1 MDAAP
6 MTTLSLSSA
15 ELPVF
20 FEERHAALAARLTP
34 EALAPLAGA
43 RDAAAVARCLGEPL
57 GLYAHLVP
65 EALGGAP
72 AGRAA
77 DPTAID
83 VRALVLVREALG
95 QVSPLA
101 DAIFAVQ
108 GLGSYPVVLAGTDA
122 QRRAILP
129 GVLSGRRV
137 GAFALTE
144 PEAGSDVASLRTEAR
159 REGDGWILDGEK
171 VLISNVPLADHLVVF
186 ARAVAAPVAGA
197 APDAAPVA
205 APGAVAA
212 PGGAREA
219 GGAGRAAITAFLVD
233 SGAPGVSS
241 EPLPMSVPHPI
252 GRVRFA
258 GCRVPDSAR
267 LGEVGGGFK
276 LAMQTLDAF
285 RISVGAAANGMA
297 ARALR
302 EAIAHVTRRR
312 QFGAPLSDQ
321 QMVRAYLAEMAT
333 ELDAA
338 RLLVARAA
346 HKRDTAAGAAARVST
361 EAAMAKMFATEAAQR
376 IIDRAVQLHGGM
388 GVVEGTEVERLYRE
402 IRPLRIYEGT
412 TEIQKLIIAK
422 GILERAASEPAA
434 DGRARGEAR

>member
-1 MDAAP
+1 
-6 MTTLSLSSA
+6 MTRLALSSA
-15 ELPVF
+15 DLPVF

-43 RDAAAVARCLGEPL
+43 QGPAAVARCMGEPL

-72 AGRAA
+72 AGGGPAA
-77 DPTAID
+77 DPAAVD
-83 VRALVLVREALG
+83 VRSLVLIREALG

-108 GLGSYPVVLAGTDA
+108 GLGSYPIVLAGSDA

-129 GVLSGRRV
+129 DVLSGRRI

-159 REGDGWILDGEK
+159 REGDGWVLDGEK
-171 VLISNVPLADHLVVF
+171 VLISNVPLAHHLVVF
-186 ARAVAAPVAGA
+186 ARTGE
-197 APDAAPVA
+197 
-205 APGAVAA
+205 
-212 PGGAREA
+212 GG
-219 GGAGRAAITAFLVD
+219 GRAGITAFLVD
-233 SGAPGVSS
+233 SGAPGVAAES
-241 EPLPMSVPHPI
+241 LPMSVPHPI
-252 GRVRFA
+252 GRLRFD
-258 GCRVPDSAR
+258 GCRVPDRAR
-267 LGEVGGGFK
+267 LGEVGGGYK

-312 QFGAPLSDQ
+312 QFGAPLSEQ

-346 HKRDTAAGAAARVST
+346 HKRDTGGAAARVST

-376 IIDRAVQLHGGM
+376 IIDRAVQLHGGL
-388 GVVEGTEVERLYRE
+388 GVIEGTEVERLYRE

-422 GILERAASEPAA
+422 GILDRAAAELAAGEP
-434 DGRARGEAR
+434 ARGEAR

>member
-1 MDAAP
+1 
-6 MTTLSLSSA
+6 MTRLALSSA
-15 ELPVF
+15 DLPVF
-20 FEERHAALAARLTP
+20 FEARHAALAARLTP

-43 RDAAAVARCLGEPL
+43 RDPAAVARCMGEPL

-72 AGRAA
+72 AGGGPAA

-83 VRALVLVREALG
+83 VRSLVLIREALG

-108 GLGSYPVVLAGTDA
+108 GLGSYPIVLAGSDA

-129 GVLSGRRV
+129 DVLSGRRI

-159 REGDGWILDGEK
+159 RDGDGWVLDGEK
-171 VLISNVPLADHLVVF
+171 VLISNVPLAHHLVVF
-186 ARAVAAPVAGA
+186 ARTGAP
-197 APDAAPVA
+197 
-205 APGAVAA
+205 PGE
-212 PGGAREA
+212 GGRR
-219 GGAGRAAITAFLVD
+219 GGGRAGITAFLVD
-233 SGAPGVSS
+233 SGAPGVAS

-252 GRVRFA
+252 GRLRFD

-267 LGEVGGGFK
+267 LGEVGGGYG

-312 QFGAPLSDQ
+312 QFGAPLSEQ

-333 ELDAA
+333 ELDAG

-346 HKRDTAAGAAARVST
+346 HKRDTASVDARVST

-376 IIDRAVQLHGGM
+376 IIDRAVQLHGGL
-388 GVVEGTEVERLYRE
+388 GVIEGTEVERLYRE

-422 GILERAASEPAA
+422 GILERAAAERAA
-434 DGRARGEAR
+434 DEPARGEAR

>member
-1 MDAAP
+1 
-6 MTTLSLSSA
+6 MTTLALSSA

-34 EALAPLAGA
+34 EALAPLADA

-72 AGRAA
+72 AGPGRAA

-108 GLGSYPVVLAGTDA
+108 GLGSYPVVLAGSDA

-129 GVLSGRRV
+129 EVLSGRRI

-159 REGDGWILDGEK
+159 RDGDGWVLDGEK
-171 VLISNVPLADHLVVF
+171 VLISNVPLAHHLVVF
-186 ARAVAAPVAGA
+186 ARAVVAPADGGGA
-197 APDAAPVA
+197 
-205 APGAVAA
+205 
-212 PGGAREA
+212 GGAR
-219 GGAGRAAITAFLVD
+219 GAGRAAITAFLVD

-252 GRVRFA
+252 GRVCFK

-312 QFGAPLSDQ
+312 QFGAPLSEQ

-388 GVVEGTEVERLYRE
+388 GVIEGTEVERLYRE

-422 GILERAASEPAA
+422 GILERAAAEPPA
-434 DGRARGEAR
+434 DERARGEAR

>member
-1 MDAAP
+1 MSGLA
-6 MTTLSLSSA
+6 LSSA

-34 EALAPLAGA
+34 EALAPLARLA
-43 RDAAAVARCLGEPL
+43 RTHDAAAVARSMGEPL

-72 AGRAA
+72 SGSGLPA
-77 DPTAID
+77 DTTAID
-83 VRALVLVREALG
+83 VRSLVLIREALG
-95 QVSPLA
+95 QVAPLA

-108 GLGSYPVVLAGTDA
+108 GLGSYPIVLAGSDA

-129 GVLSGRRV
+129 DVLSGRRI

-159 REGDGWILDGEK
+159 REGDGWVLDGEK
-171 VLISNVPLADHLVVF
+171 VLISNVPLAHHLVVF
-186 ARAVAAPVAGA
+186 ARTGAPPRDGGGA
-197 APDAAPVA
+197 A
-205 APGAVAA
+205 GER
-212 PGGAREA
+212 GG
-219 GGAGRAAITAFLVD
+219 GRAAITAFLVD
-233 SGAPGVSS
+233 SGAQGVAS

-252 GRVRFA
+252 GRLRFER
-258 GCRVPDSAR
+258 CRVPDSAR

-312 QFGAPLSDQ
+312 QFGAPLSEQ

-346 HKRDTAAGAAARVST
+346 HKRDTAAAGAAARVST

-388 GVVEGTEVERLYRE
+388 GVIEGTEVERLYRE

-422 GILERAASEPAA
+422 GILERAAAEPPA
-434 DGRARGEAR
+434 DERARDEAR

>member
-1 MDAAP
+1 MKRLA
-6 MTTLSLSSA
+6 LSSDDLA
-15 ELPVF
+15 VF
-20 FEERHAALAARLTP
+20 FEDRHAALAARLTP

-43 RDAAAVARCLGEPL
+43 SDPAALARCMGEPL

-72 AGRAA
+72 AGRPAHPA
-77 DPTAID
+77 YID
-83 VRALVLVREALG
+83 VRSLVLVREALG
-95 QVSPLA
+95 QVAPLA

-108 GLGSYPVVLAGTDA
+108 GLGAYPVVLAGSDA

-144 PEAGSDVASLRTEAR
+144 PEAGSDVASLRTQAR
-159 REGDGWILDGEK
+159 RDGAGWVLDGEK
-171 VLISNVPLADHLVVF
+171 VLISNVPLAHHAVVF
-186 ARAVAAPVAGA
+186 ARTGA
-197 APDAAPVA
+197 APGDD
-205 APGAVAA
+205 
-212 PGGAREA
+212 GGPA
-219 GGAGRAAITAFLVD
+219 GGQGAGRRGITAFLVD
-233 SGAPGVSS
+233 LDAPGVSA

-252 GRVRFA
+252 GRLRFD
-258 GCRVPDSAR
+258 GCRVPDGAR
-267 LGEVGGGFK
+267 LGDVGGGFR

-312 QFGAPLSDQ
+312 QFGAPLSEQ

-346 HKRDTAAGAAARVST
+346 HKRDTAAEAGGAGARVST

-422 GILERAASEPAA
+422 GILERAAAEVAAEEPAP
-434 DGRARGEAR
+434 DRAR

>member
-1 MDAAP
+1 
-6 MTTLSLSSA
+6 MTKLALSSA
-15 ELPVF
+15 DLPVF
-20 FEERHAALAARLTP
+20 FEERHAALAARLTA

-43 RDAAAVARCLGEPL
+43 RDAADVARRMGEPL
-57 GLYAHLVP
+57 GLYAHLIP

-72 AGRAA
+72 AGAGRAA
-77 DPTAID
+77 DRAAID
-83 VRALVLVREALG
+83 VRSLVLVREALG

-108 GLGSYPVVLAGTDA
+108 GLGSYPVVLAGSDA
-122 QRRAILP
+122 QRREILP
-129 GVLSGRRV
+129 DVLSGRRI

-159 REGDGWILDGEK
+159 REGDGWVLDGEK
-171 VLISNVPLADHLVVF
+171 VLISNVPLAHHLVVF
-186 ARAVAAPVAGA
+186 ARTGAAAPQRGGGDAG
-197 APDAAPVA
+197 
-205 APGAVAA
+205 
-212 PGGAREA
+212 
-219 GGAGRAAITAFLVD
+219 GRAAITAFLVD
-233 SGAPGVSS
+233 SGAPGVSA

-252 GRVRFA
+252 GRLRFE

-312 QFGAPLSDQ
+312 QFGAPLSEQ

-346 HKRDTAAGAAARVST
+346 HKRDTAPEKAGGAAARVST

-388 GVVEGTEVERLYRE
+388 GVIEGTEVERLYRE

-422 GILERAASEPAA
+422 GILERAAAELPADEPPP
-434 DGRARGEAR
+434 GRAP

>member
-1 MDAAP
+1 
-6 MTTLSLSSA
+6 MTRLALSSA
-15 ELPVF
+15 DLPVF

-43 RDAAAVARCLGEPL
+43 QGPAAVARCMGEPL

-72 AGRAA
+72 AGGGPAA
-77 DPTAID
+77 DPAAVD
-83 VRALVLVREALG
+83 VRSLVLIREALG

-108 GLGSYPVVLAGTDA
+108 GLGSYPIVLAGSDA

-129 GVLSGRRV
+129 DVLSGRRI

-159 REGDGWILDGEK
+159 REGDGWVLDGEK
-171 VLISNVPLADHLVVF
+171 VLISNVPLAHHLVVF
-186 ARAVAAPVAGA
+186 ARTG
-197 APDAAPVA
+197 
-205 APGAVAA
+205 
-212 PGGAREA
+212 E
-219 GGAGRAAITAFLVD
+219 GRAGITAFLVD
-233 SGAPGVSS
+233 SGAPGVAA

-252 GRVRFA
+252 GRLRFD
-258 GCRVPDSAR
+258 GCRVPDGAR
-267 LGEVGGGFK
+267 LGEVGGGYK

-312 QFGAPLSDQ
+312 QFGAPLSEQ

-346 HKRDTAAGAAARVST
+346 HKRDTGGAAARVST

-376 IIDRAVQLHGGM
+376 IIDRAVQLHGGL

-422 GILERAASEPAA
+422 GILDRAAAEVAAGEP
-434 DGRARGEAR
+434 ARGEAR